1 MSKKKN
7 SKRSHSVTYA
17 GYNSNR
23 LKEVERQKVIKKDN
37 AFTKLVNQLKDNA
50 KKKV

>member
-17 GYNSNR
+17 GYNSNQI
-23 LKEVERQKVIKKDN
+23 KKNDIKKAKKDN
-37 AFTKLVNQLKDNA
+37 AFTKLEKCIE
-50 KKKV
+50 K